1 MYIHTRY
8 ISLLHIKTCMHA
20 YVLVSFLYVLINQLL
35 RRNTM
40 VLTVTYM
47 DKKAYIYAYYLLIY
61 K

>member
-1 MYIHTRY
+1 
-8 ISLLHIKTCMHA
+8 MHA